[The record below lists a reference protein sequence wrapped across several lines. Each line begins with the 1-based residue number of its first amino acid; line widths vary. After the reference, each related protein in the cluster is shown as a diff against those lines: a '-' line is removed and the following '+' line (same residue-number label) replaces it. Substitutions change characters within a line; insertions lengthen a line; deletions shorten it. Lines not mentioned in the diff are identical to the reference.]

1 MIYKI
6 AASLYIVT
14 TILFSHYEWGTKYN
28 KFAAASLFVVVIVK
42 RLRNKAKPIE
52 FSPQHIV
59 FICWVVFATLAGI
72 MSGSGQDALE
82 SLKRVSIIF
91 FASLPL
97 YMLLVDLKCIKWV
110 SWTLVVAAIA
120 SSVLVNLGFLPT
132 PPGLSSRFVGT
143 LGNANRFALVSLI
156 GLANLTYLWRVHT
169 GRLLKL
175 VLLLAGGLLAHQVIL
190 SGSRKGMI
198 GVFLILLLQ
207 YVFFVFQN
215 RKEEVF
221 KRLIGGFV
229 VLSFLFG
236 IFGYFIMKSEYGYRM
251 ENVMLYIKGEK
262 VQKGDTSITGRAYLY
277 KVGLKN
283 FMNSPIIGNGLS
295 SFDDTDLGIGT
306 ISRRIGAYAH
316 SNLIEVLASSGVI
329 GFILYYSIYWTCI
342 SRLLYQFKFELNT
355 HIKSIWYL
363 ATTFIAVMLTYEL
376 FSVTYYGK
384 EFWIFLSCVL
394 ASIKI
399 IKSYNR
405 KLCLRN

>member
-1 MIYKI
+1 
-6 AASLYIVT
+6 
-14 TILFSHYEWGTKYN
+14 
-28 KFAAASLFVVVIVK
+28 
-42 RLRNKAKPIE
+42 
-52 FSPQHIV
+52 
-59 FICWVVFATLAGI
+59 
-72 MSGSGQDALE
+72 
-82 SLKRVSIIF
+82 
-91 FASLPL
+91 
-97 YMLLVDLKCIKWV
+97 
-110 SWTLVVAAIA
+110 
-120 SSVLVNLGFLPT
+120 
-132 PPGLSSRFVGT
+132 
-143 LGNANRFALVSLI
+143 
-156 GLANLTYLWRVHT
+156 
-169 GRLLKL
+169 
-175 VLLLAGGLLAHQVIL
+175 
-190 SGSRKGMI
+190 
-198 GVFLILLLQ
+198 
-207 YVFFVFQN
+207 
-215 RKEEVF
+215 
-221 KRLIGGFV
+221 
-229 VLSFLFG
+229 
-236 IFGYFIMKSEYGYRM
+236 MKSEYGYRM

>member
-6 AASLYIVT
+6 AASLYILT
-14 TILFSHYEWGTKYN
+14 TILFSHYQWGTKYN
-28 KFAAASLFVVVIVK
+28 KLAAAILFVLVVIVK
-42 RLRNKAKPIE
+42 RIGNKRKPIE
-52 FSPQHIV
+52 LSPQHIL
-59 FICWVVFATLAGI
+59 FICWCLFATVAGTV
-72 MSGSGQDALE
+72 SGSGQDALE

-97 YMLLVDLKCIKWV
+97 YMLIVDLKCMKWM
-110 SWTLVVAAIA
+110 SWTLVIAAIA
-120 SSVLVNLGFLPT
+120 SSVLVNLGVLST
-132 PPGLSSRFVGT
+132 PPGLSSRFAGT
-143 LGNANRFALVSLI
+143 LGNANRFAFVSLI
-156 GLANLTYLWRVHT
+156 GLTNLTYLWRVYSE
-169 GRLLKL
+169 RLIKMLI
-175 VLLLAGGLLAHQVIL
+175 LLAGGLLAYQIIL

-207 YVFFVFQN
+207 YVFFVFKN
-215 RKEEVF
+215 RKRAVF
-221 KRLIGGFV
+221 KRLIGGLV

-251 ENVMLYIKGEK
+251 ANVMLYIKGQK
-262 VQKGDTSITGRAYLY
+262 IQKGDTSITGRAYLY

-295 SFDDTDLGIGT
+295 SFDDTDLGIGK

-316 SNLIEVLASSGVI
+316 SNLIEVLASSGII

-342 SRLLYQFKFELNT
+342 LRLLYQFKFELNT
-355 HIKSIWYL
+355 HLKSIWYL
-363 ATTFIAVMLTYEL
+363 TITFIVVMLTYEL

-399 IKSYNR
+399 INKSTAST
-405 KLCLRN
+405 K